1 MPVSGEHGQIGQKRT
16 CKMDRIG
23 GAVIGFRCMFCSAQM
38 LLLAASF
45 VACESAPAV
54 EVSLPKPSF
63 QRPVATSSLDAE
75 GRPRV
80 IVLGDSLTA
89 GLGLS
94 VEESY
99 PAQLQ
104 VLADAEGHLVRFVA
118 HGVSGDTT
126 AGGLNRLEWAL
137 GQDKEDTPIRVV
149 VIALGGNDG
158 LRGLPV
164 DQMHK
169 NLEAI
174 ITRLREREIQIVLV
188 GMEAP
193 PNFGEEYTSQF
204 REVFR
209 TLGSAQDVVFVPF
222 LLEGVAGV
230 PDLNQR
236 DHIHPNA
243 AGSRRVAEHLWTALE
258 PLLVMVGS
266 DGDLAP

>member
-1 MPVSGEHGQIGQKRT
+1 
-16 CKMDRIG
+16 
-23 GAVIGFRCMFCSAQM
+23 MFFSASV
-38 LLLAASF
+38 LLFVAPF
-45 VACESAPAV
+45 VACDSSPPLPADA
-54 EVSLPKPSF
+54 SPP
-63 QRPVATSSLDAE
+63 TSSSELPIATASLRAE

-80 IVLGDSLTA
+80 VVLGDSLTA

-104 VLADAEGHLVRFVA
+104 VLADAAGHLVRFVA

-126 AGGLNRLEWAL
+126 AGGLSRLKWAL
-137 GQDKEDTPIRVV
+137 GQDEEDAPVRIV

-164 DQMHK
+164 DQMRE

-174 ITRLREREIQIVLV
+174 ITRLRERKIQIVLA

-209 TLGSAQDVVFVPF
+209 TLGSAHDVVFVPF
-222 LLEGVAGV
+222 LLEGVVGV

-236 DHIHPNA
+236 DRIHPNA
-243 AGSRRVAEHLWTALE
+243 AGARRVAEHLWPAIE